1 MSINDNA
8 FAMGE
13 HLKVNI
19 NVEPDA
25 DGKEVVA
32 NEDFDI
38 YFTAKAGAEDA
49 SNVFEQFNGIVTFP
63 KGEKQIQVDFPV
75 KASGL
80 TGSECLTILIYVR
93 LSHLVNRFS

>member
-1 MSINDNA
+1 M
-8 FAMGE
+8 
-13 HLKVNI
+13 NI

-38 YFTAKAGAEDA
+38 YFTAKAGTEDA

-63 KGEKQIQVDFPV
+63 KGEKQIQVDFPI

-80 TGSECLTILIYVR
+80 TG
-93 LSHLVNRFS
+93 